1 MLTLDEIGPNGI
13 TIRQEITNIAQKYGL
28 WQWRCKVTNFYS
40 LLQKI
45 KQRPPLYL
53 GSYSITSLHS
63 FLSGYILAR
72 LELDVPQTEE
82 ERQFDTFQSWIENKF
97 NMKSTHSW
105 AKIILFHSMDERDA
119 LDHFFKLFEEFA
131 RELKNSSRRQ
141 LREATSA

>member
-1 MLTLDEIGPNGI
+1 M
-13 TIRQEITNIAQKYGL
+13 A
-28 WQWRCKVTNFYS
+28 NFYS

-53 GSYSITSLHS
+53 GNYSIINLHS

-82 ERQFDTFQSWIENKF
+82 EHQFDKFQSWIENKF
-97 NMKSTHSW
+97 NARGTHSW

-119 LDHFFKLFEEFA
+119 FDHFFKLFDEFA
-131 RELKNSSRRQ
+131 RELKNSKLSRGA
-141 LREATSA
+141 LPASA